1 MLSSSRTKSL
11 AETTALT
18 LSAHIAQ
25 LGGLVEIR
33 SDFDAWV
40 AFMRGRSPVNPAFDP
55 QHHDLS
61 EAFWIRLSV
70 AGETV
75 GTVATKHLH
84 GSFFECMR
92 SGELWFGR
100 NAGPE
105 HRIEL
110 NQRDNAPELSG
121 ELCYYGALW
130 LDQSCRGTG
139 LSGLMSKLNRCIGMS
154 RWTPDW
160 NCGGVFQPIAAKQ
173 LPKRVYGYPNC
184 ERVAHDIWFPPT
196 GRREDIFTP
205 WESRDEWAEIAQ
217 GWMLDTVETLQPT
230 LRPASGWD
238 EQRPRPS

>member
-1 MLSSSRTKSL
+1 MTLKTKAL

-18 LSAHIAQ
+18 LSAHIVQ

-40 AFMRGRSPVNPAFDP
+40 DFIASRTAVNPAFNPDY
-55 QHHDLS
+55 HDLT
-61 EAFWIRLSV
+61 EAFWIRLAV
-70 AGETV
+70 GGETV
-75 GTVATKHLH
+75 GTVATKYLH
-84 GSFFECMR
+84 GSFFEFMR

-100 NAGPE
+100 RTTGE
-105 HRIEL
+105 HRIDL
-110 NQRDNAPELSG
+110 NERDNAPNLSG
-121 ELCYYGALW
+121 HLCYYGALW
-130 LDQSCRGTG
+130 LHPSCRGTG

-154 RWTPDW
+154 RWTPEW

-205 WESRDEWAEIAQ
+205 WESQAEWSDIAKL
-217 GWMLDTVETLQPT
+217 WVLETLESMQPAVT
-230 LRPASGWD
+230 PMSEWV
-238 EQRPRPS
+238 EQRPMTS